1 MGDQDRRGVFQRVI
15 ANNSR
20 NPSKELELNHS
31 AILYPAFIYLTY
43 FSLAFPYCNIFFDI
57 TSNKWLNNIPHYGGA
72 ILYLAIY
79 LIVVR

>member
-15 ANNSR
+15 ASNSR

-43 FSLAFPYCNIFFDI
+43 FSLTFPFCNIFFEKHNFKHMAKQHS
-57 TSNKWLNNIPHYGGA
+57 TLWRYHPLFSNILNSG
-72 ILYLAIY
+72 
-79 LIVVR
+79 